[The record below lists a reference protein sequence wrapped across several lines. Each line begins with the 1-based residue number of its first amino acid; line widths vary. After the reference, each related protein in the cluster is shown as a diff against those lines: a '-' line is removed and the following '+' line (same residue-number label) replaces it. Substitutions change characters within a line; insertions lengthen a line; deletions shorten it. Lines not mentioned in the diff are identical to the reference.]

1 MKIIITEEQYGFINT
16 YNFFTENVSVKNLV
30 RRYERL
36 IKEKGV
42 GILGKM
48 EESDLINPDKYND
61 EFEMIEELYYDL
73 EDNFNNYDDEED
85 EEDYAQKYKEFED
98 ELFSKVKDSTIYS
111 MWLNYKNAM
120 ERNRPNSSLSLDRF
134 ANYLNSGR
142 VLLFENNGSF
152 IIGNYA
158 NGFFKPSHF
167 APKNIREGVE
177 IIKELIK
184 YDNIIFAVTDDL
196 KGMLDKLGAYSNE
209 KLVIPMIFREM
220 LVTKHV
226 VLTNPYIMAQILNG
240 LKNNEY
246 KSISDFENI
255 TYDELN
261 EYEDYAEPKRKN
273 DK

>member
-1 MKIIITEEQYGFINT
+1 MKIIITEEQYKFIN
-16 YNFFTENVSVKNLV
+16 YYQDISENVSVNSLI
-30 RRYERL
+30 RRYENL

-48 EESDLINPDKYND
+48 EESDLINPTNKYAD
-61 EFEMIEELYYDL
+61 ELDYIYELYLDY
-73 EDNFNNYDDEED
+73 NFRSDDEDIDYEKMED
-85 EEDYAQKYKEFED
+85 EI
-98 ELFSKVKDSTIYS
+98 FSKVKDTIVYN
-111 MWLNYKNAM
+111 MWNNYKNAM
-120 ERNRPNSSLSLDRF
+120 ERNRPNSALSLERF
-134 ANYLNSGR
+134 ANYLNSGN
-142 VLLFENNGSF
+142 VFLFEHNGSF
-152 IIGNYA
+152 VIGNYA

-167 APKNIREGVE
+167 APKNIREGVG

-196 KGMLDKLGAYSNE
+196 KEMLDKLGAYSNE

-226 VLTNPYIMAQILNG
+226 VLTNPFIMAQVLNG

-255 TYDELN
+255 TYD
-261 EYEDYAEPKRKN
+261 DF
-273 DK
+273 